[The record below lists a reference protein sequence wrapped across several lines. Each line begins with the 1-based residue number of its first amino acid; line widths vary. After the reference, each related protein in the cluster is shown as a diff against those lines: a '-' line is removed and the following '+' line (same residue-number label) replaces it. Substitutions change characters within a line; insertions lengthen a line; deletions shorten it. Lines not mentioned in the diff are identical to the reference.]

1 MLPVVVINVV
11 ALLIADYTN
20 NMSFYHYRDIDILV
34 EAGYD
39 VVERNPWH
47 YQVMAAIGKKIIVVN
62 IWPSKRKYMREYG
75 DGAKLY
81 ADIIEAVESIIRPKK
96 KNVLIAREMFTELMK
111 PLENAQRH
119 WRSEL
124 DEWWWGPLY
133 TQ

>member
-81 ADIIEAVESIIRPKK
+81 TDIIEAVESIIRPKK

>member
-1 MLPVVVINVV
+1 
-11 ALLIADYTN
+11 
-20 NMSFYHYRDIDILV
+20 MSFYHYRDIDILV

-81 ADIIEAVESIIRPKK
+81 TDIIEAVESIIRPKK